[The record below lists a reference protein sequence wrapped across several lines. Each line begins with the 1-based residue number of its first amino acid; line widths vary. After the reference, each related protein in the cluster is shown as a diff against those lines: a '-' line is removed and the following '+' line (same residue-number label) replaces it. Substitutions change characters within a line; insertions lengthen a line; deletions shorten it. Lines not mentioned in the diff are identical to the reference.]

1 MSNPP
6 KQVVI
11 SKNPYSGSGLRE
23 PQLMRLTKRLSELGL
38 EPCVFTDRDALKQ
51 ELENETFRRET
62 RCIVAAGGDGTVDD
76 MINRYPGVP
85 LAVLAMGTENLL
97 AKHFG
102 MPRNGG
108 EVAEM
113 IAAGNVEQMDVGVIN
128 GHRFAVMASCGFDA
142 EVIYQAHLARS
153 GRITKLHYVR
163 PIWKTIRT
171 FPGHRLTVSSPDL
184 PEPVECDMVVV
195 SNVSRYASNLPVNP
209 GSRHDDGLLSVCIL
223 KAAKPLDLIGYSL
236 RGFLMRSIQSTKI
249 SRFMTTA
256 LTVETAEPVRVQAD
270 GESIGHS
277 PCEISILP
285 ASLSLIV
292 PARWAEEAKKTRL
305 SGIRAVR
312 AQQLPPLPAGQPE

>member
-1 MSNPP
+1 MSNHP

-51 ELENETFRRET
+51 ELENETFRKET

-85 LAVLAMGTENLL
+85 LAVLPMGTENLL
-97 AKHFG
+97 AKYFD
-102 MPRNGG
+102 MPRHGG

-113 IAAGNVEQMDVGVIN
+113 IAEGHIEPMDVGMVN
-128 GHRFAVMASCGFDA
+128 KHRFAVMASCGFDA

-171 FPGHRLTVSSPDL
+171 FPGYRLTVTSPDL
-184 PEPVECDMVVV
+184 PEPAECDMAVV
-195 SNVSRYASNLPVNP
+195 SNISRYASNLPVNP
-209 GSRHDDGLLSVCIL
+209 NSRHDDGLLSVCL
-223 KAAKPLDLIGYSL
+223 FASARPVDLISYSIQ
-236 RGFLMRSIQSTKI
+236 GFLTRSIRSTKI
-249 SRFMTTA
+249 RRFLTTSLSIDA
-256 LTVETAEPVRVQAD
+256 DQPVRFQAD
-270 GESIGHS
+270 GESIGHTA
-277 PCEISILP
+277 CEVSILP
-285 ASLSLIV
+285 ASLSLVV
-292 PARWAEEAKKTRL
+292 PARWVEKSRNTGHSEV
-305 SGIRAVR
+305 RAVPL
-312 AQQLPPLPAGQPE
+312 QQLPPLPVGQPE